1 MTPWRRSGARLA
13 PTSSR
18 TMGELAATRAP
29 ELTYV
34 GRVARRGLRD
44 GARGRVQAVFDS
56 SFYVALGDQW
66 ICLGPQAL
74 GPGPLNAL
82 WSAGKTIRFPAI
94 GARVAV
100 QGDTLTVGSVTFAH
114 KRLGPEPT
122 PFLPRPWTA
131 GTLARGLRA
140 FEDLAPP
147 LAPAEGLACMIC
159 DQESPPPY
167 AVAAVGPATHLEEL
181 VHRAREC
188 LPPRPDASVLAAL
201 LGLGPGLTPS
211 GDDLLGG
218 ALATLAAVG
227 LADLRDAVWA
237 SIAGAAPSL
246 TNDIALAH
254 LSAAAEGECAPTVTD
269 AIDALL
275 SGSYRQLS
283 HALNGLRTIGHT
295 SGWDALAGVVTVLRG
310 LERALSEGDARCR
323 PMNASKRTGG
333 LRPDCDAAAL
343 RPYRTF
349 AGGSAV
355 RQNRTLPEARSSL
368 SSRR

>member
-188 LPPRPDASVLAAL
+188 LPPRPDASVL
-201 LGLGPGLTPS
+201 
-211 GDDLLGG
+211 
-218 ALATLAAVG
+218 
-227 LADLRDAVWA
+227 
-237 SIAGAAPSL
+237 
-246 TNDIALAH
+246 
-254 LSAAAEGECAPTVTD
+254 
-269 AIDALL
+269 
-275 SGSYRQLS
+275 
-283 HALNGLRTIGHT
+283 NGLRTIGHT